1 MSHFLFNEAD
11 HSYVIGGEPGIP
23 THRVP
28 SVTQVLDAVGM
39 SPDLSHLPIYY
50 RERGRAIHS
59 AMALHLHGTLDS
71 STLDERI
78 VPFLD
83 NGRRWLD
90 NIAAVPLVVEHR
102 WVHTE
107 LEYGG
112 TQDLFC
118 DTSLGP
124 LLVDWKST
132 FHDPSYDVQV
142 AGGYEPLLFNA
153 ATAGA
158 VAVDPEQVAAARI
171 AVVTLKQPMGKTH
184 WCGRHGRGG
193 VAHADTFRSALS
205 VVRWRTEHN
214 RGEG

>member
-1 MSHFLFNEAD
+1 MSHFEFSESD
-11 HSYVIGGEPGIP
+11 HRYVMMPGSR
-23 THRVP
+23 RVP

-39 SPDLSHLPIYY
+39 SPDLSHLDLWY

-78 VPFLD
+78 VTFVD

-118 DTSLGP
+118 DSQLGP
-124 LLVDWKST
+124 LLIDWKST
-132 FHDPSYDVQV
+132 MMDPSYAVQV
-142 AGGYEPLLFNA
+142 AGGYEPLLLDA

-158 VAVDPEQVAAARI
+158 VAVDPQQVIEARI

-193 VAHADTFRSALS
+193 VAHADTFRSALDI
-205 VVRWRTEHN
+205 VRWRTEHN
-214 RGEG
+214 RGEGKW